1 MCLKSV
7 FGPFISRWLPTKDIN
22 HICWGSLENLLRC
35 LESKLP
41 DANEVK
47 VNLTP
52 KESSGFSCFLVVWMC
67 LLVGVAS
74 FRFNIFSAVKK
85 GGSGTED
92 EDSTASGER
101 LVGAL
106 GVGL

>member
-1 MCLKSV
+1 
-7 FGPFISRWLPTKDIN
+7 
-22 HICWGSLENLLRC
+22 
-35 LESKLP
+35 
-41 DANEVK
+41 
-47 VNLTP
+47 
-52 KESSGFSCFLVVWMC
+52 MC

-74 FRFNIFSAVKK
+74 FRFNIFPAVKK